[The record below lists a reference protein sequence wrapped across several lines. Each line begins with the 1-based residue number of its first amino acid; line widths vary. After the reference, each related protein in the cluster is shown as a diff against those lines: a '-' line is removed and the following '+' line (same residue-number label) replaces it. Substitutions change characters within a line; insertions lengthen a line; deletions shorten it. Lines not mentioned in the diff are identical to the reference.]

1 MINVR
6 TARIVFSLAMLLP
19 ALSFAATPVNVNQAS
34 AATIAKSLDG
44 IGASRAQA
52 IVTWRDAHGPFKT
65 VDDLAHVKGIGKSTL
80 ARNRD
85 AILLADAASDISA
98 ADPAPA
104 AAPALDKSDAPVK
117 KARTVTKKAASVA
130 QQ

>member
-1 MINVR
+1 MINPI
-6 TARIVFSLAMLLP
+6 TARIAFALAIIVP

-52 IVTWRDAHGPFKT
+52 IVAWRDAHGPFKT
-65 VDDLAHVKGIGKSTL
+65 VDDLGHVKGIGKSTL

-85 AILLADAASDISA
+85 AILLADAS
-98 ADPAPA
+98 PA
-104 AAPALDKSDAPVK
+104 AASPDATEEAAPVSK
-117 KARTVTKKAASVA
+117 DDAAASKARNVINKVPKVVK
-130 QQ
+130 Q